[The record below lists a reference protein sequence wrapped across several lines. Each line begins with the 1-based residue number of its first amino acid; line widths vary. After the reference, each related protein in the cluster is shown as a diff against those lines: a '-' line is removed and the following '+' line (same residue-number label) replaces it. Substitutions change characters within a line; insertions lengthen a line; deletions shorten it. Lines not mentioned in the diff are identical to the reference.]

1 MKLSFVLA
9 RRELRAGLGGFR
21 VFLACLAL
29 GVTVIA
35 GVGSLSAAIDAALTG
50 NARTLLGG
58 DVEFHLFHRPASAEE
73 QTYLSRAGAVTEAAD
88 MRAMAKVVDGTKRS
102 LIELKAVDGAYPLYG
117 SVTLDPPQNLAAAL
131 ALRDGRWGAVAAP
144 ALFQRLGLKP
154 GDIVQIGSGSFE
166 LRATLIHEPDA
177 LAGLIDLGPKVM
189 LAMPALQATG
199 LVQPG
204 SLIGYSYRLKLAPG
218 ADANTFIAN
227 ARADRPDAGWRIRGF
242 ADAAPSLQRL
252 LDRLTV
258 FMTLVGLTALL
269 VGGVGIG
276 NAVRAN
282 LNEKLASIAT
292 LKCLGAPL
300 ALVFSAYLLQI
311 MSLAGLGIGIGL
323 VVGAAAP
330 FAVAPFLPAS
340 LPVAPTLAI
349 YPAALGLAALDGLL
363 ATLAFALWPLG
374 VACRVDPA
382 SLFRSLVELP
392 ALPPQRAIVLA
403 CGLAGVAL
411 AGLAVLAA
419 SDRVTAAWFVAGSI
433 VALVAFRIL
442 AMGLIVLA
450 RRMRRPRHA
459 PLALALA
466 NLHRPGAATAGVIAS
481 LGLGLAVL
489 VAIVLVHGN
498 VAAEVAENLPQ
509 RAPSFFFIDIQ
520 PDQADDFDRLL
531 AATPGV
537 EELARMPTL
546 RGRIAALNGI
556 PVEQAKIAP
565 EAQWAIQSERGLTY
579 AANLP
584 AGSRITE
591 GEWWAADYS
600 GPPLVS
606 FDAGLAR
613 GMGLKLGDSITLNV
627 LGRELTARISSLR
640 EIDWTSLGLNFA
652 IVLSPG
658 SLAGAPETDIATA
671 RTSPA
676 SEAALES
683 LVTDRFPNVS
693 AIDVRDVLTSIGNII
708 AAIGAALAVTSA
720 ITIGAGVL
728 VLAGAIAAGRRRRLY
743 ESVVLKVLGASRGSV
758 LASFAIE
765 YGLLGLASAALA
777 GLIGTASAYVVLT
790 RVMHVGWEFRPGGVA
805 LTLALA
811 VLFTLILGYAGTWRA
826 LSAKAAPFLRNE

>member
-1 MKLSFVLA
+1 VRLAFVLA

-29 GVTVIA
+29 GVAVIA
-35 GVGSLSAAIDAALTG
+35 GVGSLSTAIDIALSG

-58 DVEFHLFHRPASAEE
+58 DVEFHLFHRPASADEAA
-73 QTYLSRAGAVTEAAD
+73 YLARAGRVTAAAD
-88 MRAMAKVVDGTKRS
+88 MRAMAKAPDGSKRS
-102 LIELKAVDGAYPLYG
+102 LIELKAVDAAYPLYG
-117 SVTLDPPQNLAAAL
+117 DVTLDPPQRLVDAL

-144 ALFQRLGLKP
+144 ALFQRLGVKP
-154 GDIVQIGSGSFE
+154 GDTIQIGDGTFQ
-166 LRATLIHEPDA
+166 LRAALTHEPDA
-177 LAGLIDLGPKVM
+177 LAGFIDLGPKVM
-189 LAMPALQATG
+189 LALPALPATG

-204 SLIGYSYRLKLAPG
+204 SLIGYSYRLRLSPG
-218 ADANTFIAN
+218 LTADRVIEQ
-227 ARADRPDAGWRIRGF
+227 ARADLPDAGWRIRSF

-276 NAVRAN
+276 NAVTAY

-292 LKCLGAPL
+292 LKCLGSPL
-300 ALVFSAYLLQI
+300 ALVFTGYLLQI
-311 MSLAGLGIGIGL
+311 LALAGLGICIGV

-330 FAVAPFLPAS
+330 FAVAPFLPAA
-340 LPVAPTLAI
+340 LPVAPALAI
-349 YPAALGLAALDGLL
+349 YPAPLGLAALDGLL

-374 VACRVDPA
+374 VAIGVKPA
-382 SLFRSLVELP
+382 SLFRSLVEP
-392 ALPPQRAIVLA
+392 PTQPPQRAIVLA
-403 CGLAGVAL
+403 CGLAAAAL
-411 AGLAVLAA
+411 AGLAIADAA
-419 SDRVTAAWFVAGSI
+419 DRATAAWFVAGSI
-433 VALVAFRIL
+433 AALVAFRIL
-442 AMGLIVLA
+442 AVGLIALA
-450 RRMRRPRHA
+450 RRLPRSRRA
-459 PLALALA
+459 PLALALD
-466 NLHRPGAATAGVIAS
+466 NLHRPGAATSGVIAS

-498 VAAEVAENLPQ
+498 VAAELAENLPH

-520 PDQADDFDRLL
+520 PDQAVDFDRLL

-546 RGRIAALNGI
+546 RGRIEALNGV
-556 PVEQAKIAP
+556 PVEQVKIAP

-579 AANLP
+579 AAALP
-584 AGSRITE
+584 TGSRLVE
-591 GEWWAADYS
+591 GEWWPPDYQ
-600 GPPLVS
+600 GLPLVS

-627 LGRELTARISSLR
+627 LGRALTARIASLR

-671 RTSPA
+671 RTTPA
-676 SEAALES
+676 SEAALEAA
-683 LVTDRFPNVS
+683 VTDRFPNVS
-693 AIDVRDVLTSIGNII
+693 AIDVRDVLTSIATIV
-708 AAIGAALAVTSA
+708 AAIGVALAVTAS

-743 ESVVLKVLGASRGSV
+743 ESVVLKVLGAERASV

-777 GLIGTASAYVVLT
+777 GLIGTAAAYAVLT
-790 RVMHVGWEFRPGGVA
+790 RVMHVAWQFRPGGVA
-805 LTLALA
+805 ATLALA
-811 VLFTLILGYAGTWRA
+811 VLFTLILGFAGTWRA
-826 LSAKAAPFLRNE
+826 LVAKAAPFLRNE